1 MRPRF
6 LPIALAMVP
15 PLLSACFTY
24 VPADVAA
31 VTPQEEVRV
40 HLDRAGMAGLPEGIP
55 LDGAWLSGRIL
66 RQEGDSLVLRVPVAS
81 RAEGFGRELRQD
93 VYVAASDVTEVGRRQ
108 VDRTKTALVS
118 VAATGAAAGL
128 VLLIMGGT
136 ESNVQQIPPGPDQLR
151 IPLLSIP
158 LK

>member
-1 MRPRF
+1 MWRGSPRAS
-6 LPIALAMVP
+6 P
-15 PLLSACFTY
+15 SN
-24 VPADVAA
+24 
-31 VTPQEEVRV
+31 
-40 HLDRAGMAGLPEGIP
+40 
-55 LDGAWLSGRIL
+55 GAWLSGRIL

-93 VYVAASDVTEVGRRQ
+93 VYVAAADVTEVGRRQ
-108 VDRTKTALVS
+108 VDPTKTALMS

-128 VLLIMGGT
+128 VLLIMGGA
-136 ESNVQQIPPGPDQLR
+136 ESNVQQTPPGPDQIR